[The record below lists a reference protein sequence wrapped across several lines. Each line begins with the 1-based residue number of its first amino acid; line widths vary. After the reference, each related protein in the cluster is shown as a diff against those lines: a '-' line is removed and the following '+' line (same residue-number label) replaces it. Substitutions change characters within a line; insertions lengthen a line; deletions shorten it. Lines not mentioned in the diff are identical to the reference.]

1 MKFAKLVVASH
12 NQGKIKEIKQM
23 LAPYQVD
30 VVSADDLKLPDVEET
45 GQTFEE
51 NARLKAETL
60 AKMSGFY
67 CLGDDSGLCVNC
79 LGGKPGVYSARYAPN
94 RDFDKAMD
102 MLLSEIKESGSNDR
116 SAYFSCVLALAEP
129 NGKTKVFEG
138 RVNGTIAEKKS
149 GSNGF
154 GYDPIFIPEGY
165 AKSFAHFT
173 NEEKNAISHRGRAF
187 QKMIAEVFQS
197 IKKS

>member
-116 SAYFSCVLALAEP
+116 SAYFSCVLALAKP

-187 QKMIAEVFQS
+187 QKMIAEVFQP